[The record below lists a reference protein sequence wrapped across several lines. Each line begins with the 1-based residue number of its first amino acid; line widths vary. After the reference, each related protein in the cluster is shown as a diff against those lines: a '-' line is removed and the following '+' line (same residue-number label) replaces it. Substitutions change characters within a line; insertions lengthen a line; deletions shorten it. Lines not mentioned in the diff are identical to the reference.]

1 MPPLLTGDGG
11 VISFL
16 KGLSMTRKM
25 FRRIFSV
32 LPRPL
37 CELCMKMENMIV
49 YVFYG
54 VLTTLINYIAHF
66 GLRLVFTD
74 LNGVEKSFSAIMAAM
89 ENSAVSS
96 AGAAT
101 FSWIISVLFAFFTNK
116 FFVFEAKDT
125 SARTIARELAAFA
138 GGRLFSYGCEVLI
151 MFACVDVMKFN
162 ELAVKL
168 LCGILVMILN
178 YFLSKLIVF
187 RKRKEENKDM

>member
-1 MPPLLTGDGG
+1 
-11 VISFL
+11 
-16 KGLSMTRKM
+16 MTRKM
-25 FRRIFSV
+25 FRRIFGI
-32 LPRPL
+32 LPKPL

-54 VLTTLINYIAHF
+54 ILTTLINYIAHF
-66 GLRLVFTD
+66 GLRLAFTD
-74 LNGVEKSFSAIMAAM
+74 FTGAEKSFAAVMAAM

-101 FSWIISVLFAFFTNK
+101 FAWIISVLFAFFTNK

-125 SARTIARELAAFA
+125 SAHTMARELAVFA

-151 MFACVDVMKFN
+151 MFVCVDVMRMN
-162 ELAVKL
+162 ELVVKL

-178 YFLSKLIVF
+178 YFLSKLLVF
-187 RKRKEENKDM
+187 RKKKEENKDI